1 MKCYLQKLLV
11 TECERQE
18 REMQMRDDLG
28 ITTKLENGK
37 AYLEFVLPETMGR
50 LLSVLQIEIWEDAD
64 GGRLVFHGEYDP
76 EEADCMTAL
85 LLRPH
90 LWDGMRDPYVY
101 LVKAKGRFGT
111 VEYGEKMGG
120 TKNEEESD
128 PAENITEIV
137 EVFWR
142 QELAIYDVRVVD
154 KKGIFLNEKEFLPHE
169 VEYRL
174 PPQISD
180 AGTREEHMKA
190 DLEQL
195 DRMGVNAIRLEGT
208 GSGAEEPDRCEVR
221 SFYNLCRGRGFLT
234 GDRWIRSEKL
244 PVYRGLPG
252 ETTCQALL
260 AADGRT
266 LTERYY
272 YYQAKWS
279 SEPVLYPALSTL
291 HRQENGLV
299 SLTIYSNQKKVV
311 LYVDGVLFLFQTA
324 ASGDPEFIFE
334 DIPVAKLPLHL
345 AAEAGNLSISL
356 TVTKL

>member
-1 MKCYLQKLLV
+1 
-11 TECERQE
+11 
-18 REMQMRDDLG
+18 MRDDLG
-28 ITTKLENGK
+28 ITIKLENGK
-37 AYLEFVLPETMGR
+37 AYLEFLLPEDVGR
-50 LLSVLQIEIWEDAD
+50 LQSALQIEIWEEAE
-64 GGRLVFHGEYDP
+64 GERLVFHGEYSS
-76 EEADCMTAL
+76 EEADSMTAL

-90 LWDGMRDPYVY
+90 LWYGMRDPYVY
-101 LVKAKGRFGT
+101 LVKAQGRFGI
-111 VEYGEKMGG
+111 VEYGEEMGG
-120 TKNEEESD
+120 MEKEEESD
-128 PAENITEIV
+128 PAEDIPEAV
-137 EVFWR
+137 EVYWR

-154 KKGIFLNEKEFLPHE
+154 RKGISLNEKEFQPRE
-169 VEYRL
+169 VVYRF

-180 AGTREEHMKA
+180 AGTWEEQMRR
-190 DLEQL
+190 DLDRL
-195 DRMGVNAIRLEGT
+195 ARMGVNAIRLERT
-208 GSGAEEPDRCEVR
+208 GSGAEGQDHCEMR
-221 SFYNLCRGRGFLT
+221 AFYRLCRRGGFLT
-234 GDRWIRSEKL
+234 GDLWIRPENL

-279 SEPVLYPALSTL
+279 SEPVLYPAISTL

-299 SLTIYSNQKKVV
+299 SLIIYSNQKKVV
-311 LYVDGVLFLFQTA
+311 LYVDGVLFLFQSA

-334 DIPVAKLPLHL
+334 DIPVEKLPLHL

>member
-1 MKCYLQKLLV
+1 
-11 TECERQE
+11 
-18 REMQMRDDLG
+18 MQMREDLG
-28 ITTKLENGK
+28 ITIKLENGK
-37 AYLEFVLPETMGR
+37 AYLEFLLPEDIGR
-50 LLSVLQIEIWEDAD
+50 LQSALQIEIWEEAE
-64 GGRLVFHGEYDP
+64 GGRLVFHGEYSA
-76 EEADCMTAL
+76 EEADSMTAL

-101 LVKAKGRFGT
+101 RVKAQGRFSAA
-111 VEYGEKMGG
+111 EYGEKAGV
-120 TKNEEESD
+120 TADEEKAGSIEEMTD
-128 PAENITEIV
+128 TM
-137 EVFWR
+137 EVFWH
-142 QELAIYDVRVVD
+142 QELAIYDVHVID

-169 VEYRL
+169 VVYRL
-174 PPQISD
+174 PPQSSD
-180 AGTREEHMKA
+180 AGTRVEQVRR
-190 DLEQL
+190 DLERL
-195 DRMGVNAIRLEGT
+195 VRMGVNVIRLEGT
-208 GSGAEEPDRCEVR
+208 GTGTGGQDSR
-221 SFYNLCRGRGFLT
+221 SVSRFYSLCRRCGFLT
-234 GDRWIRSEKL
+234 GDLWIRPQTR

-252 ETTCQALL
+252 ETTSEALL
-260 AADGRT
+260 VADGRT

-291 HRQENGLV
+291 HRQENGLL

-311 LYVDGVLFLFQTA
+311 LYVDGVLFLFQSA

>member
-1 MKCYLQKLLV
+1 
-11 TECERQE
+11 
-18 REMQMRDDLG
+18 MQMRDDLG
-28 ITTKLENGK
+28 ITIKLENGK
-37 AYLEFVLPETMGR
+37 AYLEFALPEKIGR
-50 LLSVLQIEIWEDAD
+50 LLSALQIEIWEEAE

-101 LVKAKGRFGT
+101 LLKAQGRFGT
-111 VEYGEKMGG
+111 
-120 TKNEEESD
+120 
-128 PAENITEIV
+128 V

-142 QELAIYDVRVVD
+142 QELAIYDVHVID

-169 VEYRL
+169 VVYRL

-180 AGTREEHMKA
+180 AGTRVEQVRR
-190 DLEQL
+190 DLERL
-195 DRMGVNAIRLEGT
+195 VRMGVNVIRLEGT
-208 GSGAEEPDRCEVR
+208 GTGAEGVNCSEVR
-221 SFYNLCRGRGFLT
+221 TFYSLCRKRGFLT
-234 GDRWIRSEKL
+234 GNLWIRPENL

-279 SEPVLYPALSTL
+279 NEPVLYPALSTL
-291 HRQENGLV
+291 HRQENGLL

-311 LYVDGVLFLFQTA
+311 LYVDGVLFLFQSA

>member
-1 MKCYLQKLLV
+1 
-11 TECERQE
+11 
-18 REMQMRDDLG
+18 MQMRDDLG

-37 AYLEFVLPETMGR
+37 AYLEFALPKNIGR
-50 LLSVLQIEIWEDAD
+50 LQSALQIEIWEGAESE
-64 GGRLVFHGEYDP
+64 RLVFHGEYSS
-76 EEADCMTAL
+76 EEADSMTAL

-101 LVKAKGRFGT
+101 LVKAQGRFGAA
-111 VEYGEKMGG
+111 EYGETFGVSA
-120 TKNEEESD
+120 EEETVDASSID
-128 PAENITEIV
+128 EVTEV
-137 EVFWR
+137 YWQ

-154 KKGIFLNEKEFLPHE
+154 KKGILLNEKEFLPHE
-169 VEYRL
+169 VCYRML
-174 PPQISD
+174 LQTGD
-180 AGTREEHMKA
+180 AGIWEEQMKE
-190 DLEQL
+190 DLERL
-195 DRMGVNAIRLEGT
+195 ARMGVNVIRLEGT
-208 GSGAEEPDRCEVR
+208 GAEGQDSPEVR
-221 SFYNLCRGRGFLT
+221 AFYSLCRSRGFLP
-234 GDRWIRSEKL
+234 GDLWIRPKNL

-252 ETTCQALL
+252 ETMTEALL

-291 HRQENGLV
+291 HRQANGLV

-311 LYVDGVLFLFQTA
+311 LYVDGVLFLFQSA

-334 DIPVAKLPLHL
+334 DIPMAKMPLHL

>member
-1 MKCYLQKLLV
+1 
-11 TECERQE
+11 
-18 REMQMRDDLG
+18 MQMREDLE

-37 AYLEFVLPETMGR
+37 AYLEFVLPEKIGR
-50 LLSVLQIEIWEDAD
+50 LQSALQIDIFEVCEEAEC
-64 GGRLVFHGEYDP
+64 GRLIFHGENTP
-76 EEADCMTAL
+76 EEADSMTAL

-101 LVKAKGRFGT
+101 WVKAQGRFGAA
-111 VEYGEKMGG
+111 EHGEKAGV
-120 TKNEEESD
+120 T
-128 PAENITEIV
+128 AEGEAADSIDEVTEV
-137 EVFWR
+137 CWR
-142 QELAIYDVRVVD
+142 QELTIYDVRVIN

-169 VEYRL
+169 AVYRL

-180 AGTREEHMKA
+180 AGTREEQMRR
-190 DLEQL
+190 DLDRL
-195 DRMGVNAIRLEGT
+195 ARMGVNTIRLEGT
-208 GSGAEEPDRCEVR
+208 GSGTEGQDRCEVR
-221 SFYNLCRGRGFLT
+221 AFYSLCRRRGFLT
-234 GDRWIRSEKL
+234 GDLWIRPEIL
-244 PVYRGLPG
+244 PVYRELPG
-252 ETTCQALL
+252 ETTTEALL

-291 HRQENGLV
+291 HRQENGLL

-356 TVTKL
+356 TVSKI

>member
-1 MKCYLQKLLV
+1 
-11 TECERQE
+11 
-18 REMQMRDDLG
+18 MQMRDDLG

-37 AYLEFVLPETMGR
+37 AYLEFALPEKIGR
-50 LLSVLQIEIWEDAD
+50 LLSALQIEIWEGAE
-64 GGRLVFHGEYDP
+64 GERLVFHGEYAP

-90 LWDGMRDPYVY
+90 LWDSVRDPYVY

-111 VEYGEKMGG
+111 VGYEEKMGG

-128 PAENITEIV
+128 STENTTEIV

-169 VEYRL
+169 AAYRL

-180 AGTREEHMKA
+180 AGTREEQVRR
-190 DLEQL
+190 DLERL
-195 DRMGVNAIRLEGT
+195 ARMGANVIRLEGT
-208 GSGAEEPDRCEVR
+208 GTEGQDRCEVR
-221 SFYNLCRGRGFLT
+221 SFYSLCRRGGFLT
-234 GDRWIRSEKL
+234 GDLWIRPENL

-252 ETTCQALL
+252 ETMAEALL
-260 AADGRT
+260 AADGKT

-311 LYVDGVLFLFQTA
+311 LYVDGVLFLFQSA

>member
-1 MKCYLQKLLV
+1 
-11 TECERQE
+11 
-18 REMQMRDDLG
+18 MQMRDDLG
-28 ITTKLENGK
+28 ITIKLENGK
-37 AYLEFVLPETMGR
+37 AYLEFALPEKIGR
-50 LLSVLQIEIWEDAD
+50 LLSALQIEIWEGAD
-64 GGRLVFHGEYDP
+64 GERLVFHGEYSL
-76 EEADCMTAL
+76 EEEDSMTAL

-101 LVKAKGRFGT
+101 LVKAQGRFGT

-120 TKNEEESD
+120 TKNEGESD
-128 PAENITEIV
+128 TAEDIPEAV
-137 EVFWR
+137 EVYWR
-142 QELAIYDVRVVD
+142 QKLAIYDVRVVD

-169 VEYRL
+169 VAYRL

-180 AGTREEHMKA
+180 AGTWEEQMKA

-208 GSGAEEPDRCEVR
+208 GAGTEEQDRCEVR

-234 GDRWIRSEKL
+234 GDRWIRPEIL

-252 ETTCQALL
+252 ETTAEALL

-291 HRQENGLV
+291 HRQKNGLV

-311 LYVDGVLFLFQTA
+311 LYVEGVLFLFQSA

>member
-1 MKCYLQKLLV
+1 
-11 TECERQE
+11 
-18 REMQMRDDLG
+18 MRYDLG

-50 LLSVLQIEIWEDAD
+50 LLSVLQIEIWENTES
-64 GGRLVFHGEYDP
+64 GRLVFHGEYVP

-101 LVKAKGRFGT
+101 QVKARGRFGAA
-111 VEYGEKMGG
+111 EHGEKAGV
-120 TKNEEESD
+120 TADEETAGAVEEMAD
-128 PAENITEIV
+128 TT
-137 EVFWR
+137 EVFWQ
-142 QELAIYDVRVVD
+142 QELAIYDVHVID

-169 VEYRL
+169 AAYRL

-180 AGTREEHMKA
+180 NGTREEQMKR
-190 DLEQL
+190 DLERL
-195 DRMGVNAIRLEGT
+195 TRMGVNAIRLEGT
-208 GSGAEEPDRCEVR
+208 GSGTGGQDSR
-221 SFYNLCRGRGFLT
+221 SIHAFYSLCRRRGFLP
-234 GDRWIRSEKL
+234 GDLWIRPENL

-252 ETTCQALL
+252 EKTEEALL
-260 AADGRT
+260 SADGRT

-291 HRQENGLV
+291 HRQENGLI

-311 LYVDGVLFLFQTA
+311 LYVDGVLFLFQSA
-324 ASGDPEFIFE
+324 GSDDPEFIFE

-356 TVTKL
+356 TVTKI

>member
-1 MKCYLQKLLV
+1 MYWQQK
-11 TECERQE
+11 
-18 REMQMRDDLG
+18 
-28 ITTKLENGK
+28 
-37 AYLEFVLPETMGR
+37 
-50 LLSVLQIEIWEDAD
+50 
-64 GGRLVFHGEYDP
+64 
-76 EEADCMTAL
+76 
-85 LLRPH
+85 
-90 LWDGMRDPYVY
+90 
-101 LVKAKGRFGT
+101 
-111 VEYGEKMGG
+111 
-120 TKNEEESD
+120 
-128 PAENITEIV
+128 
-137 EVFWR
+137 
-142 QELAIYDVRVVD
+142 LAIYDVRVVD

-169 VEYRL
+169 VAYRL

-180 AGTREEHMKA
+180 AGTREKQMKA

-208 GSGAEEPDRCEVR
+208 GSGAEGQDRCEVR
-221 SFYNLCRGRGFLT
+221 AFYSLCRRRGFLT
-234 GDRWIRSEKL
+234 GDRWIRSENL

-252 ETTCQALL
+252 ETTTEALL

-279 SEPVLYPALSTL
+279 SEPVLYPTLSTL

-311 LYVDGVLFLFQTA
+311 LYVDGVLFLFQTP
-324 ASGDPEFIFE
+324 ASGDPEIIFE

-356 TVTKL
+356 TVSKI

>member
-1 MKCYLQKLLV
+1 
-11 TECERQE
+11 
-18 REMQMRDDLG
+18 MQMRDDLG

-37 AYLEFVLPETMGR
+37 AYLEFALPEKIGR
-50 LLSVLQIEIWEDAD
+50 LLSALQIEIWEGAE
-64 GGRLVFHGEYDP
+64 GERLVFHGEYSS
-76 EEADCMTAL
+76 EEADSMTAL

-101 LVKAKGRFGT
+101 RVKAQGRFGAA
-111 VEYGEKMGG
+111 EYGETFGV
-120 TKNEEESD
+120 TAEEETVDASSID
-128 PAENITEIV
+128 EVTEV
-137 EVFWR
+137 YWR

-154 KKGIFLNEKEFLPHE
+154 KKGILLNEKEFLPHE
-169 VEYRL
+169 VCYRML
-174 PPQISD
+174 LQTGD
-180 AGTREEHMKA
+180 AGIWEEQMKE
-190 DLEQL
+190 DLERL
-195 DRMGVNAIRLEGT
+195 ARMGVNAIRLEGT
-208 GSGAEEPDRCEVR
+208 GSGAEVQDRCEVR
-221 SFYNLCRGRGFLT
+221 AFYSLCRRGGFLT
-234 GDRWIRSEKL
+234 GDLWIRPDNL
-244 PVYRGLPG
+244 PVYRGLSG

-291 HRQENGLV
+291 HRQKNGLV

-311 LYVDGVLFLFQTA
+311 LYVDGVLFLFQSA

-334 DIPVAKLPLHL
+334 DIPVEKLPLHL

>member
-1 MKCYLQKLLV
+1 
-11 TECERQE
+11 
-18 REMQMRDDLG
+18 MQMRDDLG

-37 AYLEFVLPETMGR
+37 AYLEFALPEKIGR
-50 LLSVLQIEIWEDAD
+50 LLSALQIEIWEGAE
-64 GGRLVFHGEYDP
+64 GERLVFHGEYAA
-76 EEADCMTAL
+76 EESDCMTAL

-101 LVKAKGRFGT
+101 LLKAQGRFGT
-111 VEYGEKMGG
+111 MEYGETFGV
-120 TKNEEESD
+120 TAEEETVDASSID
-128 PAENITEIV
+128 EVTEV
-137 EVFWR
+137 YWQ
-142 QELAIYDVRVVD
+142 QELAIYDVHVID

-169 VEYRL
+169 VVYRL
-174 PPQISD
+174 PPQISN
-180 AGTREEHMKA
+180 AGTRVEQVRR
-190 DLEQL
+190 DLERL
-195 DRMGVNAIRLEGT
+195 VRMGANVIRLEGT
-208 GSGAEEPDRCEVR
+208 GTGAGGLDCAGVR
-221 SFYNLCRGRGFLT
+221 TFYSLCRRGGFLT
-234 GDRWIRSEKL
+234 GDLWIRPENL

-252 ETTCQALL
+252 ETMTEALL

-266 LTERYY
+266 MTERYY
-272 YYQAKWS
+272 YYQAKWN

-311 LYVDGVLFLFQTA
+311 LYVDGVLFLFQSA

-334 DIPVAKLPLHL
+334 DIPVEKLPLHL

>member
-1 MKCYLQKLLV
+1 
-11 TECERQE
+11 
-18 REMQMRDDLG
+18 MRDDLG
-28 ITTKLENGK
+28 IITKLENGK
-37 AYLEFVLPETMGR
+37 AYLEFVLPEKIGR
-50 LLSVLQIEIWEDAD
+50 LLSALQIEIWEEAE
-64 GGRLVFHGEYDP
+64 GGRLVFHGEYSS
-76 EEADCMTAL
+76 EEADFMTAL

-101 LVKAKGRFGT
+101 LVKAQGRFGT
-111 VEYGEKMGG
+111 VEYGENMGG
-120 TKNEEESD
+120 TKNEQESD
-128 PAENITEIV
+128 HAEDITEAV
-137 EVFWR
+137 EVYWQ
-142 QELAIYDVRVVD
+142 QELAIYDVRVID

-169 VEYRL
+169 VVYRL
-174 PPQISD
+174 PPQTSD
-180 AGTREEHMKA
+180 AGMRVEQVRR
-190 DLEQL
+190 DLERL
-195 DRMGVNAIRLEGT
+195 VRMGVNVIRLEET
-208 GSGAEEPDRCEVR
+208 GSGAEGQDRCEVR
-221 SFYNLCRGRGFLT
+221 AFYSLCRRRGFLT
-234 GDRWIRSEKL
+234 GDLWIRPEIL

-252 ETTCQALL
+252 ETMAEALL

-279 SEPVLYPALSTL
+279 SEPVLYPVLSTL

-311 LYVDGVLFLFQTA
+311 LYVDGLLFLFQTA

-334 DIPVAKLPLHL
+334 DIPVEKLPLHL

>member
-1 MKCYLQKLLV
+1 
-11 TECERQE
+11 
-18 REMQMRDDLG
+18 MQMRDDLG

-37 AYLEFVLPETMGR
+37 AYLEFVLPEKIGR
-50 LLSVLQIEIWEDAD
+50 LLSALQIEIWEEAE
-64 GGRLVFHGEYDP
+64 GGRLVFHGEYSS
-76 EEADCMTAL
+76 EEADFMTAL

-101 LVKAKGRFGT
+101 LVKAQGRFGS

-120 TKNEEESD
+120 MEKEEKLD
-128 PAENITEIV
+128 PAEDITGEV
-137 EVFWR
+137 EMYWR
-142 QELAIYDVRVVD
+142 QELTIYDVRVVE

-169 VEYRL
+169 VVYRL

-180 AGTREEHMKA
+180 AGTRVEQVRR
-190 DLEQL
+190 DLERL
-195 DRMGVNAIRLEGT
+195 ARMGVNAIRLEGT
-208 GSGAEEPDRCEVR
+208 GSGAEGQDRCEVR
-221 SFYNLCRGRGFLT
+221 AFYSLCRRRGFLT
-234 GDRWIRSEKL
+234 GDLWIRPEIL
-244 PVYRGLPG
+244 PAYRGLPG
-252 ETTCQALL
+252 ETTTEALL

-311 LYVDGVLFLFQTA
+311 LYVDGVLFLFQMP

-334 DIPVAKLPLHL
+334 DIPVEKLPLHL
-345 AAEAGNLSISL
+345 AVEAGNLSISL

>member
-1 MKCYLQKLLV
+1 
-11 TECERQE
+11 
-18 REMQMRDDLG
+18 MQMRDDLG

-37 AYLEFVLPETMGR
+37 AYLEFALPEKIGR
-50 LLSVLQIEIWEDAD
+50 LLSALQIEIWEGAE
-64 GGRLVFHGEYDP
+64 GERLVFHGEYAS

-90 LWDGMRDPYVY
+90 LWDGVRDPYVY

-120 TKNEEESD
+120 MEKEEESD
-128 PAENITEIV
+128 PVEGIPEAV
-137 EVFWR
+137 EVHWR

-169 VEYRL
+169 VAYRL

-180 AGTREEHMKA
+180 VGTQEAQMKR
-190 DLEQL
+190 DLERL
-195 DRMGVNAIRLEGT
+195 VRMGVNVIRLEGT
-208 GSGAEEPDRCEVR
+208 GTGAEGVNCSEVR
-221 SFYNLCRGRGFLT
+221 TFYSLCRKRGFLT
-234 GDRWIRSEKL
+234 GDLWIRPENL
-244 PVYRGLPG
+244 PVYRGLSG
-252 ETTCQALL
+252 ETAEDGLL
-260 AADGRT
+260 SANGRT

-291 HRQENGLV
+291 HRQKNGLV

-311 LYVDGVLFLFQTA
+311 LYVDGLLFLFQTA
-324 ASGDPEFIFE
+324 TSGDPEFIFE
-334 DIPVAKLPLHL
+334 DIPVEKLPLHL

>member
-1 MKCYLQKLLV
+1 
-11 TECERQE
+11 
-18 REMQMRDDLG
+18 MQMRDDLG
-28 ITTKLENGK
+28 ITIKLENGK
-37 AYLEFVLPETMGR
+37 AYLEFALPEKIGR
-50 LLSVLQIEIWEDAD
+50 LLSALQIEIWEGAE
-64 GGRLVFHGEYDP
+64 GERLVFHGEYSS
-76 EEADCMTAL
+76 EEADSMTAL

-90 LWDGMRDPYVY
+90 LWDGVRDPYVY
-101 LVKAKGRFGT
+101 LVKAKGRFGAAK
-111 VEYGEKMGG
+111 YGETFGV
-120 TKNEEESD
+120 TAEEETVDASSID
-128 PAENITEIV
+128 KVTEV
-137 EVFWR
+137 YWR

-169 VEYRL
+169 VAYRL

-180 AGTREEHMKA
+180 AGTWEEHMKA

-195 DRMGVNAIRLEGT
+195 ARMGVNAIRLEGT
-208 GSGAEEPDRCEVR
+208 GSGAEGQDLCEVR
-221 SFYNLCRGRGFLT
+221 SFYSLCRRGGFLT
-234 GDRWIRSEKL
+234 GDLWIRPENL

-252 ETTCQALL
+252 ETMAEALL

-291 HRQENGLV
+291 HRQENGLLF
-299 SLTIYSNQKKVV
+299 LTIYSNQKKVV
-311 LYVDGVLFLFQTA
+311 LYVDGVLFLFQSA

-334 DIPVAKLPLHL
+334 DIPVEKLPLHL

>member
-1 MKCYLQKLLV
+1 
-11 TECERQE
+11 
-18 REMQMRDDLG
+18 MQMRDDLG

-37 AYLEFVLPETMGR
+37 AYLEFALPEKIGR
-50 LLSVLQIEIWEDAD
+50 LLSALQIEIWEGAE
-64 GGRLVFHGEYDP
+64 GERLVFHGEYSL
-76 EEADCMTAL
+76 EEADSMTAL

-101 LVKAKGRFGT
+101 LVKAQGRFGT
-111 VEYGEKMGG
+111 VEYGENMGG

-128 PAENITEIV
+128 HAEDITEAV
-137 EVFWR
+137 EVYWQ
-142 QELAIYDVRVVD
+142 QELAIYDVHVID

-169 VEYRL
+169 VVYRL

-180 AGTREEHMKA
+180 TGTRVEQVRR
-190 DLEQL
+190 DLERL
-195 DRMGVNAIRLEGT
+195 VRMGVNVIRLEGT
-208 GSGAEEPDRCEVR
+208 GTGAEGVNCSEVR
-221 SFYNLCRGRGFLT
+221 TFYSLCRKRGFLT
-234 GDRWIRSEKL
+234 GDLWIRPENL
-244 PVYRGLPG
+244 PVYRGLSG
-252 ETTCQALL
+252 ETAEDALL
-260 AADGRT
+260 SANGRT

-272 YYQAKWS
+272 YYQAKWG

-291 HRQENGLV
+291 HRQKNGLV

-311 LYVDGVLFLFQTA
+311 LYVEGVLFLFQSA

-356 TVTKL
+356 TVTRL

>member
-1 MKCYLQKLLV
+1 
-11 TECERQE
+11 
-18 REMQMRDDLG
+18 MQMRDDLG

-37 AYLEFVLPETMGR
+37 AYLEFALPEKIGR
-50 LLSVLQIEIWEDAD
+50 LQSALQIEIWEGAESE
-64 GGRLVFHGEYDP
+64 RLVFHGEYAA
-76 EEADCMTAL
+76 EESDCMTAL

-90 LWDGMRDPYVY
+90 LWDGVRDPYVY

-111 VEYGEKMGG
+111 VGYGEKMGSS
-120 TKNEEESD
+120 KNEEESD

-169 VEYRL
+169 VAYRF

-180 AGTREEHMKA
+180 AGAWEEHMKA
-190 DLEQL
+190 DLERL
-195 DRMGVNAIRLEGT
+195 ARMGVNTIRLEGT
-208 GSGAEEPDRCEVR
+208 GYGTEEQDRCEVR
-221 SFYNLCRGRGFLT
+221 AFYNLCRGRGFLT
-234 GDRWIRSEKL
+234 GDLWIRPENL

-252 ETTCQALL
+252 ETMAEALL

-334 DIPVAKLPLHL
+334 DIPVEKLPLHL

>member
-1 MKCYLQKLLV
+1 
-11 TECERQE
+11 
-18 REMQMRDDLG
+18 MQMRDDLG

-37 AYLEFVLPETMGR
+37 AYLEFALPEKIGR
-50 LLSVLQIEIWEDAD
+50 LLSTLQIEIWEGAE
-64 GGRLVFHGEYDP
+64 GERLVFHGEYSS
-76 EEADCMTAL
+76 EEADSMTAL

-90 LWDGMRDPYVY
+90 LWDGVRDPYVY
-101 LVKAKGRFGT
+101 LVKAQGRFGT
-111 VEYGEKMGG
+111 VEYGEKTGC
-120 TKNEEESD
+120 TENEEESD
-128 PAENITEIV
+128 PAEDITGAV
-137 EVFWR
+137 EVYWQ

-169 VEYRL
+169 VCYRML
-174 PPQISD
+174 LQTGD
-180 AGTREEHMKA
+180 AGIWEEQMKE
-190 DLEQL
+190 DLERL
-195 DRMGVNAIRLEGT
+195 ARMGVNAIRLEGT
-208 GSGAEEPDRCEVR
+208 GSGAERQNCYEVR
-221 SFYNLCRGRGFLT
+221 AFYRLCRRCGFLT
-234 GDRWIRSEKL
+234 GDLWIRPENL

-252 ETTCQALL
+252 EVAEALL
-260 AADGRT
+260 SAGGRT

-279 SEPVLYPALSTL
+279 SEPVLYPALSIL
-291 HRQENGLV
+291 HRQENGLL

-356 TVTKL
+356 TVSKI

>member
-28 ITTKLENGK
+28 ITIKLENGK
-37 AYLEFVLPETMGR
+37 AYLEFALPEKIGR
-50 LLSVLQIEIWEDAD
+50 LLSALQIEIWEGAD
-64 GGRLVFHGEYDP
+64 GERLVFHGEYAP
-76 EEADCMTAL
+76 EESDCMTAL

-101 LVKAKGRFGT
+101 LLKAQGRFGT
-111 VEYGEKMGG
+111 
-120 TKNEEESD
+120 
-128 PAENITEIV
+128 V

-169 VEYRL
+169 VAYRL

-180 AGTREEHMKA
+180 AGTREEQMRR
-190 DLEQL
+190 DLDRL
-195 DRMGVNAIRLEGT
+195 ARMGVNAIRLEGT
-208 GSGAEEPDRCEVR
+208 GAGTEEQDRCEVR

-234 GDRWIRSEKL
+234 GDRWIRPEIL

-252 ETTCQALL
+252 ETTTEALL
-260 AADGRT
+260 EADGRT

-279 SEPVLYPALSTL
+279 NEPVLYPALSTL
-291 HRQENGLV
+291 HRQENGLL

-311 LYVDGVLFLFQTA
+311 LYVDGVLFLFQSA